1 MRLGMRTELR
11 EWTVNMTPA
20 LSRENGFQEFQVN
33 TTYEGKEMARLVR
46 ATWT

>member
-11 EWTVNMTPA
+11 EWTVNMTRA
-20 LSRENGFQEFQVN
+20 LSRRKWVPGIPSEY
-33 TTYEGKEMARLVR
+33 YEGKEMARLVR